1 MKLARSPAAVA
12 NKQKYITIKNG
23 NPRGDNKKYAVLV
36 TIKKNTLFVNINRVL
51 MSICK
56 LCGL

>member
-12 NKQKYITIKNG
+12 NKQKYITIKDG

-36 TIKKNTLFVNINRVL
+36 TIKK
-51 MSICK
+51 K
-56 LCGL
+56 YALCEYKSYTNECM